1 MLRSMTGFG
10 AASASAEGLVVR
22 VELRSVNHRH
32 LQLKARLPLD
42 KGHLEPEVEALL
54 RRHVERGS
62 LSVSVEI
69 ERAGG
74 ARRARVDLEAARAWR
89 EESARVARELGLAGE
104 LTLAELLELPG
115 VQVPPE
121 ADEAGRE
128 AEDRLVLDTLSRA
141 AEALV
146 AMRAKEGVALRADL
160 LSNARG
166 MGELREKIA
175 ARMPEAVSALQRSL
189 AERVAQLLSGEVV
202 PKGSRA
208 PVPDADLAREIAVIA
223 DKMDVSEELA
233 RLASHLGQLSHLLDA
248 NEPVGRKLDFLV
260 QEFLREA
267 NTIGS
272 KCSDAAVA
280 HMVVDLK
287 TLIER
292 LREQVQNV
300 E

>member
-10 AASASAEGLVVR
+10 AASAAADGLVVR

-32 LQLKARLPLD
+32 LQIKARLPMD
-42 KGHLEPEVEALL
+42 KGHLEAEVEAVL

-62 LSVSVEI
+62 LAASVEL

-74 ARRARVDLEAARAWR
+74 ARRARVDVEAARAWR
-89 EESARVARELGLAGE
+89 EETARVARELGMAGE

-128 AEDRLVLDTLSRA
+128 VEDRLVLEALARA
-141 AEALV
+141 AEELV
-146 AMRAKEGVALRADL
+146 AMRAREGVALRADL
-160 LSNARG
+160 EAHARG
-166 MGELREKIA
+166 MADLRGRIA
-175 ARMPEAVSALQRSL
+175 ARMPEAVAGLQRAL
-189 AERVAQLLSGEVV
+189 GERVAQLLSGEAV

-208 PVPDADLAREIAVIA
+208 PVPDADLAREVALIA

-233 RLASHLGQLSHLLDA
+233 RLASHLGQLSSLLDSR
-248 NEPVGRKLDFLV
+248 ESVGRKLDFLV